1 MSLTAGS
8 KLGPYEVLA
17 MIGKG
22 GMGEVYRAH
31 DPRTGRDVAIKV
43 SAERFSERFDREV
56 RAVAALNHSNICTLY
71 DVGPNYLVMEL
82 VEGESLDAL
91 IKPGP
96 LPLATAMNYAR
107 QIAAALEEA
116 HEKGVVHRDLKPGNI
131 KIKPDGTVKVLDFG
145 LAKVPAAEAGPPS
158 ANSPTLTMSM
168 TQAGVI
174 LGTAAYMSPE
184 QARGKKV
191 DRRADIWAFG
201 VVLYEML
208 TGEQLFQGETVA
220 DTLIEVATKQPA
232 WEKAPTSL
240 LPLLQKCLE
249 KDPKKRLRDI
259 GDLDLLMVEAPPTAP
274 SGRGSEATS
283 SGKWAAWGVA
293 ALGVVAASALA
304 AIHFREPA
312 QPAPELSR
320 FQIPAP
326 EKSAFNNALLLSPDG
341 RKLAFVTSG
350 EGGNRLWVRSLD
362 TLQARV
368 VAPWGQNPGPFWSP
382 DSRFIV
388 YQENGKLKKV
398 DVSGGPPISLCDAP
412 LAFGGGAW
420 SPAGVIVFGDRAGR
434 LMQVPAAGGVPAPLT
449 NLDTARQETAHGFP
463 SFLPEGRHFVYLR
476 QSSEAEKTGIYI
488 GSIDAKPEQQ
498 DTRLLLA
505 TSQAAVYTPAPD
517 PREATKGLGFLL
529 FLRDGTLMAQPFDA
543 RKLALAGEPV
553 PIAEQVG
560 SVPYGYGHFTASD
573 TGALAY
579 RVGGGSAPISQL
591 TWLDRQG
598 KVVGTAGQPGP
609 YNSLAIAPDG
619 ARIAVERAEPKGGD
633 LWLIES
639 VAGGKSERF
648 TFDPGTE
655 TAPVWSPDGSR
666 IMYASSHDGGLNL
679 YQKLSNGAGNE
690 EPFFKSSEQKYPSDW
705 SRDGHTLIYTAVDP
719 KTQPDILSVPVE
731 GDVGSRK
738 PTVFLSTQF
747 NEMRGKLSPDGR
759 WLAYQSNESGKNE
772 IYVQPF
778 PVSAD
783 RAGKHLISNGGG
795 GEPIWGRDGKE
806 LFYVNQ
812 NKIMAA
818 EVSTGAVFK
827 AAPAKLLFET
837 NLGGV
842 NGAGYLYDVTGD
854 GQRFLV
860 KAAGGEGAQEPITLV
875 LNWTA
880 ALKK

>member
-1 MSLTAGS
+1 M
-8 KLGPYEVLA
+8 
-17 MIGKG
+17 
-22 GMGEVYRAH
+22 
-31 DPRTGRDVAIKV
+31 
-43 SAERFSERFDREV
+43 
-56 RAVAALNHSNICTLY
+56 
-71 DVGPNYLVMEL
+71 
-82 VEGESLDAL
+82 
-91 IKPGP
+91 
-96 LPLATAMNYAR
+96 
-107 QIAAALEEA
+107 
-116 HEKGVVHRDLKPGNI
+116 
-131 KIKPDGTVKVLDFG
+131 
-145 LAKVPAAEAGPPS
+145 
-158 ANSPTLTMSM
+158 
-168 TQAGVI
+168 
-174 LGTAAYMSPE
+174 
-184 QARGKKV
+184 
-191 DRRADIWAFG
+191 
-201 VVLYEML
+201 
-208 TGEQLFQGETVA
+208 
-220 DTLIEVATKQPA
+220 
-232 WEKAPTSL
+232 
-240 LPLLQKCLE
+240 
-249 KDPKKRLRDI
+249 
-259 GDLDLLMVEAPPTAP
+259 
-274 SGRGSEATS
+274 
-283 SGKWAAWGVA
+283 
-293 ALGVVAASALA
+293 
-304 AIHFREPA
+304 
-312 QPAPELSR
+312 
-320 FQIPAP
+320 
-326 EKSAFNNALLLSPDG
+326 
-341 RKLAFVTSG
+341 
-350 EGGNRLWVRSLD
+350 
-362 TLQARV
+362 
-368 VAPWGQNPGPFWSP
+368 APWTQNPGPFWSP

-412 LAFGGGAW
+412 IRFGGGAW

-449 NLDTARQETAHGFP
+449 NLDAARQETAHGFP
-463 SFLPEGRHFVYLR
+463 SFLPDGRHFVYLR
-476 QSSEAEKTGIYI
+476 QSSEAEKIGIYI
-488 GSIDAKPEQQ
+488 GSIDLKPERQ
-498 DTRLLLA
+498 DSRLLLA

-560 SVPYGYGHFTASD
+560 SVGYGYGHFTASD

-619 ARIAVERAEPKGGD
+619 ARIAVERVESKGSD

-639 VAGGKSERF
+639 GAAGKSERF

-690 EPFFKSSEQKYPSDW
+690 EPFFKSPEQKYPSDW
-705 SRDGHTLIYTAVDP
+705 SRDGHTVIYSAIDP
-719 KTQPDILSVPVE
+719 KTQIDILSVPVE

-738 PTVFLSTQF
+738 PTVFLNTQF
-747 NEMRGKLSPDGR
+747 NEARGKLSPDGR
-759 WLAYQSNESGKNE
+759 WLAYVSSESGKNE

-795 GEPIWGRDGKE
+795 IEPVWRRDGKE
-806 LFYVNQ
+806 LFYLAPP

-837 NLGGV
+837 NFVGLNGLG
-842 NGAGYLYDVTGD
+842 YRYDVTGD
-854 GQRFLV
+854 GQHFLFRAAA
-860 KAAGGEGAQEPITLV
+860 AAGGAQEPITLV

>member
-1 MSLTAGS
+1 
-8 KLGPYEVLA
+8 
-17 MIGKG
+17 
-22 GMGEVYRAH
+22 
-31 DPRTGRDVAIKV
+31 
-43 SAERFSERFDREV
+43 
-56 RAVAALNHSNICTLY
+56 
-71 DVGPNYLVMEL
+71 
-82 VEGESLDAL
+82 
-91 IKPGP
+91 
-96 LPLATAMNYAR
+96 
-107 QIAAALEEA
+107 
-116 HEKGVVHRDLKPGNI
+116 
-131 KIKPDGTVKVLDFG
+131 
-145 LAKVPAAEAGPPS
+145 
-158 ANSPTLTMSM
+158 
-168 TQAGVI
+168 
-174 LGTAAYMSPE
+174 
-184 QARGKKV
+184 
-191 DRRADIWAFG
+191 
-201 VVLYEML
+201 
-208 TGEQLFQGETVA
+208 
-220 DTLIEVATKQPA
+220 
-232 WEKAPTSL
+232 
-240 LPLLQKCLE
+240 
-249 KDPKKRLRDI
+249 
-259 GDLDLLMVEAPPTAP
+259 MVEAPPTAF
-274 SGRGSEATS
+274 SGRGSEATR

-398 DVSGGPPISLCDAP
+398 DVSGGPPISLCNAP

-639 VAGGKSERF
+639 GAGGKSERF

-690 EPFFKSSEQKYPSDW
+690 EPFFKSPEQKYPSDW
-705 SRDGHTLIYTAVDP
+705 SRDGHTVIYSAIDP

-738 PTVFLSTQF
+738 PTVFLNTQF
-747 NEMRGKLSPDGR
+747 YEGRGKLSPDGR